1 MPAGVLQISAVLL
14 RGLWTHVTGAARFL
28 VGAAVPVQRDLDYLK
43 NLIEAGHL
51 RTVIGRSY
59 PLTDIAEAHRYAE
72 SGHKVGNVVI
82 LVNNAPRTG
91 LS

>member
-1 MPAGVLQISAVLL
+1 MPAGAGQISAVLL

-28 VGAAVPVQRDLDYLK
+28 VGPAAPVQSDLYSLK
-43 NLIEAGHL
+43 DLIEAGKL

-59 PLTDIAEAHRYAE
+59 PLIEIAEAHRYAE

-82 LVNNAPRTG
+82 LLNEARPTDG
-91 LS
+91 